1 MKSTTAWVAVAV
13 AILLVSVAHG
23 EAMGKASVDVA
34 DAAQK
39 PVVADVVPTKVDGP
53 VAPVVDIVA
62 ATAKVSATTDKIVEK
77 SVDVP
82 AIAVSPVTPKTDE
95 TSSTVVA
102 KTATVDAT
110 AKAVPAL
117 SDIEAAPIRGLQ
129 AAGSSKPATGTNT
142 SAAPTVGLPSG
153 VINAL
158 QVAAALAVV
167 VGLILI
173 GKVLAKKYVPGAKA
187 GNGKGVIEVLARY
200 PLCKNQAL
208 VLVRIGSQIV
218 TLNQGKETS
227 QSVLVISDPSEV
239 AKIMGQIEGQQP
251 QSIQAGF
258 TKLLANAR
266 MDLEDPMNDPDR
278 SDFELRSMEP
288 ENLDSQLE
296 EMAAAKRQLMEL
308 RQQVRSVRDSI
319 PRG

>member
-1 MKSTTAWVAVAV
+1 
-13 AILLVSVAHG
+13 
-23 EAMGKASVDVA
+23 MGKASVDVA

-187 GNGKGVIEVLARY
+187 GNGKGVIEVLCGIRCARIRHW
-200 PLCKNQAL
+200 CWC
-208 VLVRIGSQIV
+208 GS
-218 TLNQGKETS
+218 GHKS
-227 QSVLVISDPSEV
+227 
-239 AKIMGQIEGQQP
+239 
-251 QSIQAGF
+251 
-258 TKLLANAR
+258 
-266 MDLEDPMNDPDR
+266 
-278 SDFELRSMEP
+278 
-288 ENLDSQLE
+288 
-296 EMAAAKRQLMEL
+296 
-308 RQQVRSVRDSI
+308 
-319 PRG
+319 